1 MNVVNWI
8 RLGTGSLT
16 AAATLAI
23 AVIVFLDHRA
33 SRTESRVQVEKL
45 DRIESAVIENGANIA
60 VLNEQMKALFERQ
73 GEVLDRFD
81 NAAAKAEAEKAALEA
96 ENARLK
102 RGSELARR
110 ISAGEEHWRTIQR
123 QVGGNTDE
131 IETLKASFGE

>member
-1 MNVVNWI
+1 MKAVNWI

-23 AVIVFLDHRA
+23 AVIVYLDHRA
-33 SRTESRVQVEKL
+33 SRNESRIHDAKL
-45 DRIESAVIENGANIA
+45 NRLESAVIENGGNIA

-81 NAAAKAEAEKAALEA
+81 NAATKAEAENAALEA
-96 ENARLK
+96 ENASLK
-102 RGSELARR
+102 RDRELARR
-110 ISAGEEHWRTIQR
+110 ISVGEERWRIIQH
-123 QVGGNTDE
+123 QVGENAGE